1 MSLFAVL
8 FSFWIGGYS
17 AADRGGGRG
26 GGERGQQE
34 QFAQVPSVR
43 GPPNNAE
50 LVKYTSHF
58 SCIVDFKSA
67 CFFCFTLMLQTMQT
81 LMHALSYVATAQS
94 TS

>member
-8 FSFWIGGYS
+8 FSFRMCKYS
-17 AADRGGGRG
+17 AADRG

-43 GPPNNAE
+43 GPPNAE

-67 CFFCFTLMLQTMQT
+67 CFFCFALMLQTMPT
-81 LMHALSYVATAQS
+81 LMHALSYVTTAQS

>member
-1 MSLFAVL
+1 MLL
-8 FSFWIGGYS
+8 TGE
-17 AADRGGGRG
+17 GGGG